1 MGSLFSGTPQTA
13 PSYVS
18 STSETPQ
25 WLQDAIYNQI
35 NWSQNIAN
43 MPFQQYSGQLVAG
56 ATPQQTSAW
65 QGVTGAQ
72 GAYKPYT
79 TSALQGVQQLAGA
92 EGATAAAAP
101 FFQRALNS
109 DPYAAGAGALNA
121 QANML
126 GGINYSQPANTL
138 TPFLQ
143 SALSTSGVN
152 AASPY
157 LQAAAMNTL
166 QGSAPVT
173 NTVGQYMN
181 PYTDAVTN
189 RIAELGARNLQENL
203 APALGS
209 QFIRAGQFGS
219 RGMGEMGARTLR
231 DLNESVMAQQAQS
244 LQQGYG
250 QALTAAQADAARQ
263 LQAAGQLGTLG
274 GQFGQL
280 TQAQQQAILQGGQ
293 ALTAAQQQAL
303 AQALAGA
310 GQYGQMAQTAGGLAG
325 QEQQAMLTAAQQAG
339 ALRSTDLQRQQS
351 ALAQLAQQAQ
361 QAQQMGYTDL
371 AALEAAGQ
379 SQQGLQ
385 QQQLSSAYEQY
396 LRALQY
402 PQEQLNF
409 LSTQIRGLA
418 PYSPT
423 TQTQS
428 GYTTTF
434 GQSPLSQ
441 LATGLATGA
450 GLYKLA
456 NLAG

>member
-18 STSETPQ
+18 STTETPQ

-43 MPFQQYSGQLVAG
+43 MPYQPYSGQLVAG
-56 ATPQQTSAW
+56 ATPQESAAW

-79 TSALQGVQQLAGA
+79 NAALQGVQQLAGA
-92 EGATAAAAP
+92 SGAEAAAAP
-101 FFQRALNS
+101 YLQNAL
-109 DPYAAGAGALNA
+109 AANPFMAGQGALNA
-121 QANML
+121 QAQML
-126 GGINYSQPANTL
+126 GQMDYSAPSARL
-138 TPFLQ
+138 LPFVAQ
-143 SALSTSGVN
+143 SVMMDGRN
-152 AASPY
+152 AAAPY
-157 LQAAAMNTL
+157 LQAAAYGTAMN
-166 QGSAPVT
+166 GMPVSE
-173 NTVGQYMN
+173 TVGRYMN
-181 PYTDAVTN
+181 PYNEAVTN
-189 RIAELGARNLQENL
+189 RIAELGARNLGENL

-219 RGMGEMGARTLR
+219 RGMGEMGARMVR
-231 DLNESVMAQQAQS
+231 DVNESVLGQQAQA

-250 QALTAAQADAARQ
+250 QALSTAQADAARQ
-263 LQAAGQLGTLG
+263 LQAAGQLASIG
-274 GQFGQL
+274 GQFGGL
-280 TQAQQQAILQGGQ
+280 TQAQQQAILQAGQ
-293 ALTAAQQQAL
+293 TLSAAEQQAL
-303 AQALAGA
+303 AQSLAGA
-310 GQYGQMAQTAGGLAG
+310 AQYGQMGQIAGGLAG
-325 QEQQAMLTAAQQAG
+325 QQQQAMLTAAQQSG

-379 SQQGLQ
+379 SQRQLSQAQLTSAYDQYMQGLMWPQ
-385 QQQLSSAYEQY
+385 Q
-396 LRALQY
+396 
-402 PQEQLNF
+402 QLNF
-409 LSTQIRGLA
+409 LSSQIRGLA

-456 NLAG
+456 NLG